1 MISRLKEFRFIC
13 YQLTRPVSYLRIQH
27 EDKWIYDWLIPI
39 LLTGASWLVLG
50 QFSGISHLTGSEG
63 LLAKITDFVENL
75 PGFFIAALAAVAT
88 FNRHDIDRVM
98 KNPPKV
104 KIMYQGNAGFVDMT
118 RRRFLCVL
126 FSYLTAASIFLVI
139 GYQIASAIAKG
150 SQIGPEVQWFFVLT
164 YFFIF
169 WQMITATL
177 LGLFYL
183 GERLHTPDA

>member
-1 MISRLKEFRFIC
+1 MISRLKEFKLIF

-39 LLTGASWLVLG
+39 FLTCISWVILG
-50 QFSGISHLTGSEG
+50 QFSSIDHVTGSDG
-63 LLAKITDFVENL
+63 LLARITGFIENL

-139 GYQIASAIAKG
+139 GYYISSAIAEG
-150 SQIGPEVQWFFVLT
+150 TYIDPEIRWLLVLV